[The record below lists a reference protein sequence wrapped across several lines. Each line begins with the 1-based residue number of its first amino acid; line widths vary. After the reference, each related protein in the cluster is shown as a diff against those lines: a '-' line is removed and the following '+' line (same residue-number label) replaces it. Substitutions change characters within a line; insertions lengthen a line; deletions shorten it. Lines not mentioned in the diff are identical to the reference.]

1 MKILL
6 AIDSSAH
13 SDRAIDVVSRQALA
27 EDTEIHVLFVVE
39 HIVPMAY
46 GMGVIDTTA
55 YDALERD
62 TNELARSTIEKAADR
77 LRSSGP
83 AARAMITTSVGSG
96 SPKRVILDTAEAL
109 RADLIVV
116 GSHGYGA
123 VNRFLLGS
131 VSQAIAQHA
140 ECSVLIVRT
149 PNEPEHNQPDAD
161 SLTSARPHH
170 VETMLR
176 E

>member
-13 SDRAIDVVSRQALA
+13 SDMAIDVVSRQSFV
-27 EDTEIHVLFVVE
+27 DQTEIHVLFVVE

-55 YDALERD
+55 YDALERNAND
-62 TNELARSTIEKAADR
+62 VARSTLEKAADR
-77 LRSSGP
+77 LRSSG
-83 AARAMITTSVGSG
+83 AAAQATITTTVGSG
-96 SPKRVILDTAEAL
+96 SPKRVILDTAETL

-123 VNRFLLGS
+123 INRFLLGS
-131 VSQAIAQHA
+131 VSQAVAQHA
-140 ECSVLIVRT
+140 KCSVLIVRT
-149 PNEPEHNQPDAD
+149 PKEPERDEPDAD
-161 SLTSARPHH
+161 STTSAS
-170 VETMLR
+170 
-176 E
+176 